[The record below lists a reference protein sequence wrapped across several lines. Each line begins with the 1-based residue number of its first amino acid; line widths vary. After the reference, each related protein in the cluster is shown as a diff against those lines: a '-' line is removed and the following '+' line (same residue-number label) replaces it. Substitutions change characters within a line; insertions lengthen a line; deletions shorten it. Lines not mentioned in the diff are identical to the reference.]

1 MAVTIHQRTI
11 NLDGGAILLGGLL
24 LLIFI
29 FFNKKRNSQ
38 IMRISLVR

>member
-1 MAVTIHQRTI
+1 MTVTIQHLTI

-29 FFNKKRNSQ
+29 L
-38 IMRISLVR
+38 LVRKYK

>member
-1 MAVTIHQRTI
+1 MAVTIHQLTI

-29 FFNKKRNSQ
+29 L
-38 IMRISLVR
+38 LVRNYK

>member
-1 MAVTIHQRTI
+1 MTVTVHQLTI

-29 FFNKKRNSQ
+29 L
-38 IMRISLVR
+38 LVRNYK